1 MPKKDMDYS
10 KTIIYKICCK
20 DLNITDIY
28 IGHTTNLVQR
38 RYNHKSKCNND
49 KGENY
54 NLSVYQF
61 IRDNGGWDNWDII
74 EIDKC
79 HCLDFEEARKVE
91 RNYIEKLNATL
102 NSHVP
107 GRTHKEY
114 LQINKDYFANI
125 NKKYRD
131 NHIEEIKNYMKYWR
145 EENKE
150 KIKENKRKKITC
162 ECGCCVCIEV
172 LNRHKTSQRHIR
184 FMEQLKQSV
193 SS

>member
-1 MPKKDMDYS
+1 MPKKDMNYS
-10 KTIIYKICCK
+10 NTIIYKICCK

-28 IGHTTNLVQR
+28 IGHTTNLIQR

-54 NLSVYQF
+54 NLSLYQF
-61 IRDNGGWDNWDII
+61 IRDNGGWDNWDVI

-79 HCLDFEEARKVE
+79 NCLDFEEARKIE

-102 NSHVP
+102 NSDVP
-107 GRTHKEY
+107 GRTFKEY

-125 NKKYRD
+125 KKKYRD
-131 NHIEEIKNYMKYWR
+131 NHIEELKNYMKNWR
-145 EENKE
+145 KENKE

-172 LNRHKTSQRHIR
+172 LNRHKKTQKHLKI
-184 FMEQLKQSV
+184 MEKLNSV
-193 SS
+193 ISS